1 MENNNNS
8 LNNKYIFRP
17 HMVNPTRENSSFIE
31 ITIFNET
38 VDIGQ
43 ASYVNVKNF
52 I

>member
-1 MENNNNS
+1 
-8 LNNKYIFRP
+8 
-17 HMVNPTRENSSFIE
+17 MVNPTRENSSFIE

-52 I
+52 IKANKCL